1 MSLGLLWLESVANSP
16 QPRALVCGDSTG
28 GQLLAGESGVLY
40 QSQGALWV
48 APLLK
53 LERKE
58 YAALSAQAQQASV
71 LSSAKQIGL
80 ALSLYAQDHGDAY
93 PNEGELESALAP
105 YLKQIWMLDGFHFSV
120 SGRKEATIGNPAET
134 EAGWI
139 MGPTGRVIL
148 YVDGHV
154 TVQK

>member
-1 MSLGLLWLESVANSP
+1 MMRHSHPALNALLILPAMISARLP
-16 QPRALVCGDSTG
+16 A
-28 GQLLAGESGVLY
+28 
-40 QSQGALWV
+40 
-48 APLLK
+48 
-53 LERKE
+53 
-58 YAALSAQAQQASV
+58 AALSAQAQQASI

-93 PNEGELESALAP
+93 PNEGELEGALAP

-154 TVQK
+154 AVQK